1 MDNLKIDCYYLIEG
15 NDLIKL
21 FTGQLDFAQAYL
33 TGKLKISG
41 NTAFAFK
48 FQNFIKDALKRKK
61 QFDENQIIHFQIPID
76 GLKSDILL
84 EMIRNR
90 LSNEPELVRK
100 ISFVI
105 QINLTQNRNEMI
117 EQIATWT
124 LDTKIEGGCI
134 YRSVPN
140 NGIKPDAIITIEDN
154 DFVSILF
161 GKLNP
166 QRLFMS
172 GKMKIKGNIMLLQRL
187 NQFWNKIQT
196 NRQGRDYKLMK
207 DILCHTVNIC
217 LVILIVFT
225 FNLSI
230 LS

>member
-1 MDNLKIDCYYLIEG
+1 MDNLKIDCFYLIEG

-48 FQNFIKDALKRKK
+48 FQNFIKDALKRT
-61 QFDENQIIHFQIPID
+61 QFNSNEAINFEIPVD
-76 GLKSDILL
+76 GLKSDVLL
-84 EMIRNR
+84 EMIQNR
-90 LSNEPELVRK
+90 LSNEPELVQK

-105 QINLTQNRNEMI
+105 QINLTQKRNTQI
-117 EQIATWT
+117 QQIATWT
-124 LDTKIEGGCI
+124 LDTKIGGGRI
-134 YRSVPN
+134 YRSAPN

-154 DFVSILF
+154 DFALILF

-166 QRLFMS
+166 QRIFMS

-187 NQFWNKIQT
+187 NQLWNKIQT
-196 NRQGRDYKLMK
+196 SHQGQDYKLMK
-207 DILCHTVNIC
+207 DILYNSVSIC
-217 LVILIVFT
+217 
-225 FNLSI
+225 S
-230 LS
+230 